1 MDNYFQIVE
10 LFLFFVSF
18 VVLIRVGS
26 TINFAQYFQKGKI
39 REIQLIYFIVMF
51 ILSYLLA
58 RALTHILELSYG
70 ILN

>member
-1 MDNYFQIVE
+1 MDNYFQIIE
-10 LFLFFVSF
+10 LLFFF
-18 VVLIRVGS
+18 IGFLTLIKVGS
-26 TINFAQYFQKGKI
+26 TINFAQYFQKGKV

-51 ILSYLLA
+51 ILAYLFA

>member
-1 MDNYFQIVE
+1 MDNYFQILE
-10 LFLFFVSF
+10 LSFFFIGFL
-18 VVLIRVGS
+18 VLIKVGS

-51 ILSYLLA
+51 ILAYLFA

-70 ILN
+70 VLN